1 MAHLQVE
8 IVAPDRRVFH
18 GESRGVQAPGR
29 FGSFE
34 VLFNHAP
41 MIAAFDIGAVRVTAP
56 DGEQVFFVSSG
67 GFLEV
72 IDNRVTV
79 LADTAEPVSEI
90 DMQRAK
96 AAEERALGRLQATGE
111 EDIDRLRAE
120 RALER
125 ARNRLRMAMGRIGRR
140 GSG

>member
-8 IVAPDRRVFH
+8 IVAPDRRVFQ
-18 GESRGVQAPGR
+18 GDARGVQAPGR

-34 VLFNHAP
+34 ALFNHAP
-41 MIAAFDIGAVRVTAP
+41 MIVAFDIGAVRVTTP
-56 DGEQVFFVSSG
+56 DGEQVFFASSG

-90 DMQRAK
+90 DTQRAK
-96 AAEERALGRLQATGE
+96 AAEERALQRLRSTG
-111 EDIDRLRAE
+111 EDIDRE
-120 RALER
+120 RASRSLER
-125 ARNRLRMAMGRIGRR
+125 ARNRLRVAMGRIGKT

>member
-8 IVAPDRRVFH
+8 IVAPDRRVFQ
-18 GESRGVQAPGR
+18 GDARGVQAPGR
-29 FGSFE
+29 LGSFE
-34 VLFNHAP
+34 VLLNHAP
-41 MIAAFDIGAVRVTAP
+41 MIAAFDIGAVRITSAH
-56 DGEQVFFVSSG
+56 GEQVFFASSG

-90 DMQRAK
+90 DTQRAK
-96 AAEERALGRLQATGE
+96 AAEERALQRLQSTG
-111 EDIDRLRAE
+111 EDIDRARAS

-125 ARNRLRMAMGRIGRR
+125 ARNRLRMAMGRIGKTAA
-140 GSG
+140 G

>member
-1 MAHLQVE
+1 
-8 IVAPDRRVFH
+8 
-18 GESRGVQAPGR
+18 
-29 FGSFE
+29 
-34 VLFNHAP
+34 

-56 DGEQVFFVSSG
+56 DGEQAFFASSG

-96 AAEERALGRLQATGE
+96 AAEERALHRLQSTE
-111 EDIDRLRAE
+111 EDIDRARASQ
-120 RALER
+120 ALER
-125 ARNRLRMAMGRIGRR
+125 ARNRLRVAMGRIGKT